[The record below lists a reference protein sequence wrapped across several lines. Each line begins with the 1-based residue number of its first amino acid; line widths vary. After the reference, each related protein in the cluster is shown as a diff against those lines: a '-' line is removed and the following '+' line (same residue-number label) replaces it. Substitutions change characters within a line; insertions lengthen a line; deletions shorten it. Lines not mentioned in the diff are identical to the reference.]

1 MLSFFFNQV
10 LEQTFLMDDSV
21 NQSRT
26 DRKVRLEHQLK
37 LQSIQIERVLD
48 RHDVQAQVAGGSVE
62 PRSIIFD
69 LQAHLVTGID
79 RLREVKQELMMALGV
94 ANVELRQENGR
105 FHIQVARPE
114 DPPVA
119 LLDLLTVM
127 PDFAP
132 GTAVL
137 GLAEDGRPVV
147 LDFATQQL
155 PHMLIVGEPEAGKTA
170 LLRTMA
176 VSLAMTSRQSQV
188 QLAVIDPHFD
198 ELARVD
204 PLLSPLDYLPHM
216 MAPLTVGLDETSQL
230 LNFLVGEMKYRSGRQ
245 VVWPTIALFIDRA
258 DWLLREGGPA
268 VRDAITQLA
277 QRGEAAGIHLVLAVS
292 AVDDPA
298 LTNMLKVNLP
308 VRLVGQVAD
317 AAAARSATGLAY
329 SQAEYL
335 LGQGDFLAVAEGSV
349 THFQAAFLDD
359 YELHLVLN
367 QLYERQAPPLLAQP
381 LTAVLPP
388 PDSYHFVREEA
399 DGVVVEECGPELPYL
414 NQHHSVNHD
423 VNHDVDVVDVDVDV
437 EEAEEDEYEYERE
450 YEYAYEDDD
459 EELPFGP

>member
-1 MLSFFFNQV
+1 
-10 LEQTFLMDDSV
+10 
-21 NQSRT
+21 
-26 DRKVRLEHQLK
+26 
-37 LQSIQIERVLD
+37 
-48 RHDVQAQVAGGSVE
+48 
-62 PRSIIFD
+62 
-69 LQAHLVTGID
+69 
-79 RLREVKQELMMALGV
+79 
-94 ANVELRQENGR
+94 
-105 FHIQVARPE
+105 
-114 DPPVA
+114 
-119 LLDLLTVM
+119 M

-155 PHMLIVGEPEAGKTA
+155 PHMLIVGEPQTGKTA

-258 DWLLREGGPA
+258 DWLLREGGPT

-292 AVDDPA
+292 SVDDPA
-298 LTNMLKVNLP
+298 LTNVLKVNLP

-335 LGQGDFLAVAEGSV
+335 LGQGDFLAVAEGSM

-399 DGVVVEECGPELPYL
+399 DVVEVEESEPELPYL
-414 NQHHSVNHD
+414 NHHYNVNHSENRDEDND
-423 VNHDVDVVDVDVDV
+423 VEMDVMDVDV
-437 EEAEEDEYEYERE
+437 EGAEEE
-450 YEYAYEDDD
+450 EDDYESMSMRMKMMRNCRLAHKRHD
-459 EELPFGP
+459 A